1 MTALDCLMGRKRIV
15 RISGDAREHPRYS
28 VQEAAE
34 YIHIPATTLKAWIRG
49 QNYVDRKTGK
59 RKTFAAVI
67 EAADPT
73 NKLLSWLN
81 LAEAHV
87 LRATTERNIPL
98 KNVRKAL
105 DYVRSQSASRHPL
118 LTKDFRTFGKL
129 IFLKELGDTINI
141 TDPQGNLVMQEILEG
156 YLERLD
162 WNEGDLLPIQIHPIH
177 TTRLVIN
184 PLISSGKPVI
194 KGTGIMVSI
203 LRDRAKTE
211 SIPDLANDYDIQP
224 FEIEQAIKE
233 FARA

>member
-1 MTALDCLMGRKRIV
+1 
-15 RISGDAREHPRYS
+15 
-28 VQEAAE
+28 
-34 YIHIPATTLKAWIRG
+34 
-49 QNYVDRKTGK
+49 
-59 RKTFAAVI
+59 
-67 EAADPT
+67 
-73 NKLLSWLN
+73 
-81 LAEAHV
+81 
-87 LRATTERNIPL
+87 
-98 KNVRKAL
+98 
-105 DYVRSQSASRHPL
+105 
-118 LTKDFRTFGKL
+118 
-129 IFLKELGDTINI
+129 
-141 TDPQGNLVMQEILEG
+141 MQEILEE